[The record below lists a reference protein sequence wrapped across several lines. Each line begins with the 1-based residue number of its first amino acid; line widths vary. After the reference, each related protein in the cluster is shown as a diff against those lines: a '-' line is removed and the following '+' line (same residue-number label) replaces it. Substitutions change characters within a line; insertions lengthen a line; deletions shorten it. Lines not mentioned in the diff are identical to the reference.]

1 MTTLEFNVELLKQD
15 IDELC
20 AVLLD
25 KKQGS
30 PVSCIESS
38 MLRLIEIYELLG
50 TDNNVERE

>member
-30 PVSCIESS
+30 PVSCIETS

-50 TDNNVERE
+50 TDKHVERE